1 MAQDNT
7 PPSSQLSRCGQPLPL
22 PANFDCVAYT
32 QIPPSIPPL
41 PNMTLRE
48 KNKANT
54 AFEKRNEESVAM
66 TRSFERARA
75 SSAGVGSVDVGPPL
89 VALYEYSDSDIELM
103 ASSKELVDAVGPLPI
118 SVTLKLAEIRLKIVK
133 DTSEKSRREKEK
145 SPVST
150 IGTLV
155 MQNPV
160 EYSSVLS
167 EDVHIPNIFLE
178 TVNQKLW
185 LPLHWWMDAI
195 LRDADRDP
203 QSVPSTTCTPSQT
216 SPTTKPVKVQVID
229 FEKMITKHGGLD
241 YGTTLT
247 PSKWRQCARNLLKAV
262 TQLCSSDPTAITP
275 ATELSKHLKFFTLN
289 KWFDDEFHVWYP
301 LEYELRGKVLHNT
314 LYNET
319 ARRGATSDITSRST
333 FR

>member
-1 MAQDNT
+1 MVQDTT
-7 PPSSQLSRCGQPLPL
+7 PPSSQLSRSGLTLPL

-32 QIPPSIPPL
+32 QIPESIPPL

-48 KNKANT
+48 KNKAN
-54 AFEKRNEESVAM
+54 AVLEKRNEESVAM
-66 TRSFERARA
+66 TRSYERARA
-75 SSAGVGSVDVGPPL
+75 SSAGAGSVDVGPPL
-89 VALYEYSDSDIELM
+89 VALYAYSDSDIELM

-133 DTSEKSRREKEK
+133 DTSRREKEK
-145 SPVST
+145 TPVSM

-167 EDVHIPNIFLE
+167 EDVHIPGLFIE

-203 QSVPSTTCTPSQT
+203 QSVPSTTWTPSQT
-216 SPTTKPVKVQVID
+216 SSTIKPVKVQVID

-275 ATELSKHLKFFTLN
+275 ATELSKHLKF
-289 KWFDDEFHVWYP
+289 
-301 LEYELRGKVLHNT
+301 
-314 LYNET
+314 
-319 ARRGATSDITSRST
+319 
-333 FR
+333 